1 MPGRLKMQDQK
12 TQDQKNERTEN
23 AGLKMQDQMSGG
35 ENDIW
40 SCKIIFTPGH
50 LVMYFQVP
58 HFHPFGPAFSG
69 PAFSVPA
76 ALQWAMDVIL

>member
-1 MPGRLKMQDQK
+1 MKEQK
-12 TQDQKNERTEN
+12 I
-23 AGLKMQDQMSGG
+23 QDQMSGG

-40 SCKIIFTPGH
+40 SCNFRSCIFTPGH

-58 HFHPFGPAFSG
+58 HFHPFGPAFS
-69 PAFSVPA
+69 VPA